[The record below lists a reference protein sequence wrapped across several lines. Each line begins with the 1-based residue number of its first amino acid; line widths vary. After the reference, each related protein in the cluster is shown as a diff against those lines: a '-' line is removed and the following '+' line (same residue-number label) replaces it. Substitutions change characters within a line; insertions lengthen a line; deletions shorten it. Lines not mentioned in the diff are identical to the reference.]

1 MNEDEVIVEIDGK
14 LVKGRWKGEVIELLE
29 APEKFIT
36 ARRDIIIYEKGK
48 QPVEILSA
56 KIVNGKVIMVDSGFF
71 TDLGR

>member
-1 MNEDEVIVEIDGK
+1 MNEVLIEMDGK

-56 KIVNGKVIMVDSGFF
+56 KIKNGKIIMVDSGYF
-71 TDLGR
+71 TDLRR